1 MAPSPLFQS
10 TATSP
15 SPFTQ
20 RVVSVDVLRGIVML
34 FLIPDLSGGFSFYQM
49 ADRYPSSAVWRWLG
63 RQFSHVEWTGAATWD
78 FVMPVFIF
86 LVGVAI
92 PLSYAS
98 REARGESHACALW
111 HALVRGVALVLL
123 GLLIQFKPQ
132 SRIDQ
137 LCPYLV
143 LSLGL
148 PVTAWMAQ
156 WLRIESP
163 RGRMLL
169 DGAWPVIVLGATA
182 AWLLTHIV
190 QLGSYDF
197 NQILTQIGLAYFAA
211 FLFVRQGIRAQALL
225 ALAILLAYSA
235 AFVLYLPP
243 PGAVPRGEILT
254 GLFSHW
260 NNGDNLAAGFDRW
273 FINLLPRAQPY
284 LGNDHGYHTL
294 QFIPLIAVMLA
305 GMIVGRRMIDS
316 DDRAALSLRLIAAA
330 AAAIVLGYLLSISL
344 VPLVKSLYTPS
355 WAVLSTGVALLLLA
369 LLYRLCDVRGHGKS
383 GAWALPLIVLGANSV
398 LLYVLAATERWRVV
412 ALWRRLTGPELFSV
426 NWQPLLEALL
436 VLLSFWLLAFVLY
449 RLRILVRL

>member
-1 MAPSPLFQS
+1 MPSPVFQWS
-10 TATSP
+10 ATSP
-15 SPFTQ
+15 SPLAQ
-20 RVVSVDVLRGIVML
+20 RVVAVDVLRGLVML

-49 ADRYPSSAVWRWLG
+49 GDRYPSSAVWGWLG
-63 RQFSHVEWTGAATWD
+63 RQFTHVEWTGAAVWD

-86 LVGVAI
+86 LAGVAI

-98 REARGESHACALW
+98 RQARGESYAGALW
-111 HALVRGVALVLL
+111 HAFVRGFALVLL

-132 SRIDQ
+132 SAIDQ
-137 LCPYLV
+137 LCAYLV

-148 PVTAWMAQ
+148 PVTAWIAR

-163 RGRMLL
+163 RWRMLL
-169 DGAWPVIVLGATA
+169 DGAWPMMVFGAIA
-182 AWLLTHIV
+182 AWLLTHFV

-197 NQILTQIGLAYFAA
+197 NQILIQIGLAYFAA

-225 ALAILLAYSA
+225 ALAILVAYGL
-235 AFVLYLPP
+235 AFVLYVPP

-260 NNGDNLAAGFDRW
+260 NNGDNLAAGVDLW
-273 FINLLPRAQPY
+273 FINLLPRAEPY

-305 GMIVGRRMIDS
+305 GMIVGRCMNNS
-316 DDRAALSLRLIAAA
+316 DDRATLSLRLIAAA

-344 VPLVKSLYTPS
+344 APLIKSLYTPS
-355 WAVLSTGVALLLLA
+355 WTVLSTGVALLLLA
-369 LLYRLCDVRGHGKS
+369 LLYRVCDVQCHGKS
-383 GAWALPLIVLGANSV
+383 GGWALPLIVLGANSV

-412 ALWRRLTGPELFSV
+412 ALWRKLMGPALFSV
-426 NWQPLLEALL
+426 DWQPLLEALL
-436 VLLSFWLLAFVLY
+436 VLLTFWLLAFVLY
-449 RLRILVRL
+449 RLRILIRL